1 MAVTYNAL
9 LKFAYTYVLF
19 IYLMT
24 LILADRISALPSN
37 ASIVVYIAYSLQWV
51 ANWFLSLIQ
60 QRPSNDGHRSQDLV
74 RSLQR

>member
-19 IYLMT
+19 IYLT

-37 ASIVVYIAYSLQWV
+37 AFIVVYIAYSLQWV

-60 QRPSNDGHRSQDLV
+60 QRPSDDGHRSQDLV